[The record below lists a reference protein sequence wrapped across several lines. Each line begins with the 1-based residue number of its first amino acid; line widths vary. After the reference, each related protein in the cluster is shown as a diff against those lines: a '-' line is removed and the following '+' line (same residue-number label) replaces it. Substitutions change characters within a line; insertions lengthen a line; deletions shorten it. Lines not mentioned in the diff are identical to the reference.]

1 MDKIRHC
8 FRRSHQGAVK
18 KYFVFSR
25 AILAVFLLRRVIVQ
39 YLCTCLR
46 WILASLVTIATVL
59 PLVNCRVFRIRIYID
74 RPQPHGSCFQDRSW
88 GLVTLCLCH
97 LNLIKLFIMISQVAT
112 GILVLIIMVQSLII
126 ADRIQNSFRNN
137 DFPLNTPSILIGP

>member
-25 AILAVFLLRRVIVQ
+25 AILAVFLLHRVVQ

-59 PLVNCRVFRIRIYID
+59 PLVNSRVFRFRIYID
-74 RPQPHGSCFQDRSW
+74 RPQPHRTCFQDRSW
-88 GLVTLCLCH
+88 GLVSLWLCH
-97 LNLIKLFIMISQVAT
+97 LNLIKLIIMISQVAT
-112 GILVLIIMVQSLII
+112 GILVLIIIVQSPIT

-137 DFPLNTPSILIGP
+137 DFPLNMPSILIGP